1 MQHTPMGDSH
11 VLKLQ
16 KGEEVLESI
25 VRFARDQEITAATIT
40 GIGAVLDPVI
50 GYYDLETKEYL
61 REDLPGEYE
70 LVSLMGN
77 IATKDGD
84 PVLHAHV
91 VLGAPGF
98 VEAGHLFSATVLV
111 TGEFVIRTLDGEMH
125 RRLDPDIGLPLLDL

>member
-1 MQHTPMGDSH
+1 MGDSH
-11 VLKLQ
+11 VLKLE

-25 VRFARDQEITAATIT
+25 VRFAKDQEITAASIT
-40 GIGAVLDPVI
+40 GIGAVLDPEI
-50 GYYDLETKEYL
+50 GYYDLATKEYL
-61 REDLPGEYE
+61 REELPGEYE

-77 IATKDGD
+77 IATKDGE

-111 TGEFVIRTLDGEMH
+111 TGEFVIRTLEGDLR
-125 RRLDPDIGLPLLDL
+125 RRLDPDIGLPLLDLG